1 MLTGNDF
8 TLSEWVTGPSR
19 WTGTN
24 WVVVHDLT
32 FRVETTSAQTWVL
45 ALRVNAG
52 SHRGT
57 FSARHTLRTTLWRNA
72 EIAR

>member
-24 WVVVHDLT
+24 WVVVYDLT
-32 FRVETTSAQTWVL
+32 FRV
-45 ALRVNAG
+45 
-52 SHRGT
+52 
-57 FSARHTLRTTLWRNA
+57 
-72 EIAR
+72 